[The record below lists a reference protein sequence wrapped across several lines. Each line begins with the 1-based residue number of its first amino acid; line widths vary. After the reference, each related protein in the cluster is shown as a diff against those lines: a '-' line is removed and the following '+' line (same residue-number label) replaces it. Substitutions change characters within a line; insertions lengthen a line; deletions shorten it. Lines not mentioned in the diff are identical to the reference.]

1 MSSDRESPSRAATL
15 ALVGCEL
22 AFDFTNT
29 TSGRGGPRQ
38 KEHLRTAADII
49 VCAHHAKIIGKGCAR
64 ELGASLARGPRL
76 ARELQQRALALR
88 GIVYR
93 IGAAL
98 AAGRPAPPRDIDALA
113 RIHVNC
119 LRRARLERIAGIYAW
134 RWQAAGGPVAA
145 ILGPIALSALGLLRQ
160 ADRSRMSRIKQC
172 PGEACG
178 WLFLDTTK
186 NNNRRWCE
194 MEVCGNRAKQRRL
207 RNKQPRR

>member
-1 MSSDRESPSRAATL
+1 MSSDRDSPSRAATL
-15 ALVGCEL
+15 ALVGSEL

-29 TSGRGGPRQ
+29 TSGRGGPRR
-38 KEHLRTAADII
+38 KEHLRTAEDII
-49 VCAHHAKIIGKGCAR
+49 VWAHHAKILSRGCAR
-64 ELGASLARGPRL
+64 ELSESLARDPRL
-76 ARELQQRALALR
+76 ARGLRRRALALR

-113 RIHVNC
+113 RIHVHC
-119 LRRARLERIAGIYAW
+119 LRHARLERIAGIYAW
-134 RWQAAGGPVAA
+134 RWQAAGGAVAA
-145 ILGPIALSALGLLRQ
+145 TLGPIALSALGLLRQ
-160 ADRSRMSRIKQC
+160 AELSRIKQC